1 MRILVYIRISQPWY
15 SYICPCCGV
24 GMLFVTRGVRVCV
37 AGGEGDGDGGAI
49 DLSPL
54 RPGRQ
59 RHHLVRRGQIY
70 SSNYNRQ
77 VSQQQQQ
84 CCDRSSSDAATAVAV
99 QGLSLIHI

>member
-1 MRILVYIRISQPWY
+1 MRILVYVRISQPWY

-37 AGGEGDGDGGAI
+37 AGGEGDGYGGTI

-59 RHHLVRRGQIY
+59 RHHLVKRGQIY

-77 VSQQQQQ
+77 YH
-84 CCDRSSSDAATAVAV
+84 SSSSNVVTEVAV
-99 QGLSLIHI
+99 MLQQRSRYKAV